1 MRPSLRAQPLS
12 GLTYASATQNP
23 YSAQPLHPKPKNYT
37 NDHWGTSRSSHAS
50 GTLVLDLHT
59 GSSHCPSRTLTIT
72 DDPTLLTWADS
83 LVPFMRHLAAAN
95 AARRL
100 ADAPLR
106 LQREAEARQREQ
118 LRLLRQTRAHRALS
132 ILPDLRLFERA
143 QLMRKYCSIALAR
156 TTSEEYKQTLQIAL
170 SVANWLDPTT
180 DYVDPILAG
189 HYDVKDFL

>member
-1 MRPSLRAQPLS
+1 MVAMTKVIATIPSGTAPLR
-12 GLTYASATQNP
+12 LTYAAATQNP
-23 YSAQPLHPKPKNYT
+23 YSAQPLHPNPVF
-37 NDHWGTSRSSHAS
+37 
-50 GTLVLDLHT
+50 LVLDLHT
-59 GSSHCPSRTLTIT
+59 GSSHRPSRTLTIT

-100 ADAPLR
+100 ADAPLH

-118 LRLLRQTRAHRALS
+118 LRLLRQSRAHRALS

-143 QLMRKYCSIALAR
+143 ELMRKYCSIALDR
-156 TTSEEYKQTLQIAL
+156 TTSEEYKETLEIAR
-170 SVANWLDPTT
+170 SVADWIDPTT